1 MIQNCFYPSLIILI
15 SVIIKNLITFQVVED
30 TSFFDYNKLFPK
42 KVTFVYYRPMQ
53 YSNVRKRECIYQ
65 SFRCK
70 TQTKKTMTT
79 IKEKMLTAFYEQAIN
94 NLIEKKNQ
102 LDKDFLNGLINYAEY
117 EEHKWIINNEIES
130 LKS

>member
-1 MIQNCFYPSLIILI
+1 MKEF
-15 SVIIKNLITFQVVED
+15 KN
-30 TSFFDYNKLFPK
+30 
-42 KVTFVYYRPMQ
+42 
-53 YSNVRKRECIYQ
+53 
-65 SFRCK
+65 
-70 TQTKKTMTT
+70 
-79 IKEKMLTAFYEQAIN
+79 IKEKILIALYEQAIN

>member
-1 MIQNCFYPSLIILI
+1 MKEF
-15 SVIIKNLITFQVVED
+15 KN
-30 TSFFDYNKLFPK
+30 
-42 KVTFVYYRPMQ
+42 
-53 YSNVRKRECIYQ
+53 
-65 SFRCK
+65 
-70 TQTKKTMTT
+70 
-79 IKEKMLTAFYEQAIN
+79 IKEKMLIALYEQAIN

>member
-1 MIQNCFYPSLIILI
+1 
-15 SVIIKNLITFQVVED
+15 
-30 TSFFDYNKLFPK
+30 
-42 KVTFVYYRPMQ
+42 
-53 YSNVRKRECIYQ
+53 
-65 SFRCK
+65 
-70 TQTKKTMTT
+70 MTT

-117 EEHKWIINNEIES
+117 EEHKWIISNEIKN

>member
-1 MIQNCFYPSLIILI
+1 
-15 SVIIKNLITFQVVED
+15 
-30 TSFFDYNKLFPK
+30 
-42 KVTFVYYRPMQ
+42 
-53 YSNVRKRECIYQ
+53 
-65 SFRCK
+65 
-70 TQTKKTMTT
+70 MTT

-117 EEHKWIINNEIES
+117 EEHKWIISNEIES